1 MASTEQPT
9 PSPRSAFFKLRPK
22 DTRNESTNSLDTS
35 SNSDDLNIDGG
46 SLRPSTSE
54 GSTRFRDRLR
64 RKSVDDRRDSNDSGR
79 RLSTLL
85 SGRRNKLKKTPS
97 TDNLE
102 NRLRPKTSNGNL
114 ELSGNRSDSSLGL
127 GGSGHSSLLTDDNSD
142 SEG

>member
-1 MASTEQPT
+1 MASTDQPT

-22 DTRNESTNSLDTS
+22 DSRNESSNSLDTS
-35 SNSDDLNIDGG
+35 SNSDDLNVDGG
-46 SLRPSTSE
+46 TLRPSTSE

-97 TDNLE
+97 TDLE
-102 NRLRPKTSNGNL
+102 KYLRPKTSNGNL

-127 GGSGHSSLLTDDNSD
+127 DGSGHSSLLTDDNSD
-142 SEG
+142 QEG